1 MVAVTALVTPQ
12 MRSAALN
19 FALRLLGFVSTS
31 DCEGFTTRLLT
42 SRTLGSWPQAQA
54 AASGGQ
60 THEDASLASSR
71 FTSLSSREW

>member
-1 MVAVTALVTPQ
+1 

-31 DCEGFTTRLLT
+31 DREGFTTRLLT
-42 SRTLGSWPQAQA
+42 SRTLGSWPQAQTA
-54 AASGGQ
+54 APGGHM
-60 THEDASLASSR
+60 HEDDSRASSR